1 MTDRAHDPG
10 DEAFIDLGFDATTT
24 ARIRTAVAA
33 SADPDGALARIAPV
47 LAADESIVSDEDR
60 LRKVAAI
67 AGASRALSK
76 TLAKNPHLLDGAAE
90 SDSVSLR
97 VQAALVMIAGDDLA
111 GHTGVREAT
120 GRFSSAIDQIVGGAL
135 ETATEQV
142 KDRHPLVDELGFAV
156 IAMGKWGAREL
167 NYYSDIDL
175 VFVHTPVEGQD
186 SESRS
191 AALAIAGRLVSSLS
205 APTLDGLALQIDAD
219 LRPEGAMG
227 PLTRSL
233 DGYRSYYARWGE
245 AWELQALLKA
255 RPAAGDVDVGRRFR
269 EMADQIIW
277 ERGLDVDALRSIR
290 LLKAQAEDAA
300 SSTDLKRSRGGIRDI
315 EFTVQLLQLV
325 HGRFDPDLRVLST
338 LDAIEALGDHDY
350 IETHEAESLTDA
362 YIFLRN
368 VEHRIQLWD
377 LRQTHQFPAS
387 LQARERIGRSLGFT
401 ADPAGNLVARLD
413 EVKREVRELHERL
426 YFRPVLD
433 SLVGLPTARLDPT
446 EAALRLE
453 ALGFSDV
460 VAAATAFEELTAGLT
475 RRSRVMHQALPLM
488 LDWLSQSPDPDLGL
502 SQLRLLL
509 AHSPDH
515 GALVTLLQ
523 NNPVAGERL
532 CILLGTGKLL
542 GDLIDRIPEFIP
554 RLADD
559 KQLLD
564 VRDRHDAT
572 ERLLGLLDSR
582 PDTDA
587 KIGTIRRFV
596 RRRKLRIAARD
607 VLGEAPMEATL
618 GALSDSADAAITGA
632 LHILTPEDPGG
643 FGVIAMGKWGGHE
656 LSYGSDVDLMYVF
669 DDEHSRDRGLHLAT
683 GLRRVLSEPS
693 RYGEAYELDAD
704 LRPEGRKGPMARSL
718 DGFRRYYAEW
728 SEPWELLA
736 LVRARPA
743 AGDEDVLE
751 SFTAIT
757 EPVIWRDQ
765 LPDEVVR
772 AIRSIKARVE
782 AERIPP
788 GEDADFHLKLGP
800 GGLSDIEFLTQLLQL
815 RHGGAVPE
823 LRVTGTF
830 PALHRLREAE
840 ILSAAAYDSLHDSYL
855 FCTRVRL
862 RLHLQQGSVSNS
874 LPTDPDSTARLAA
887 SLGFDRTAE
896 LREQYRRYTRRA
908 RRSFEQIFYE

>member
-1 MTDRAHDPG
+1 MTDRAHGPG
-10 DEAFIDLGFDATTT
+10 DAAFIDLGFDATTT
-24 ARIRTAVAA
+24 ARIQTAVRA
-33 SADPDGALARIAPV
+33 SADPDGALVRIAPV
-47 LAADESIVSDEDR
+47 LVADRSIASDNDR
-60 LRKVAAI
+60 LGKVAAI
-67 AGASRALSK
+67 VGASRALSK
-76 TLAKNPHLLDGAAE
+76 TLAKNPHLLSGATK

-97 VQAALVMIAGDDLA
+97 VQAALVKIAGDDLA
-111 GHTGVREAT
+111 GRTGVREAT
-120 GRFSSAIDQIVGGAL
+120 GRFSSAIDEIIGEAL
-135 ETATEQV
+135 KAVTEQV
-142 KDRHPLVDELGFAV
+142 KERHRIVDELGFAV

-175 VFVHTPVEGQD
+175 VFVHEPVEGQD

-191 AALAIAGRLVSSLS
+191 AALAIASRLVSSLS
-205 APTLDGLALQIDAD
+205 SPTFDGPALQIDAD
-219 LRPEGAMG
+219 LRPEGSMG

-255 RPAAGDVDVGRRFR
+255 RPAAGDVDVGQRFR

-277 ERGLDVDALRSIR
+277 EQGLDVDALRSIR
-290 LLKAQAEDAA
+290 LLKAQAENAA

-325 HGRFDPDLRVLST
+325 HGRFDSDLRVKST

-377 LRQTHQFPAS
+377 LRQTHQLPAS
-387 LQARERIGRSLGFT
+387 LEVRERIGRSLGFT
-401 ADPAGNLVARLD
+401 TDPAGSLIARLD

-426 YFRPVLD
+426 YFRPILD

-460 VAAATAFEELTAGLT
+460 VAAATAFEELTTGLT

-515 GALVTLLQ
+515 GALVKLLQ

-532 CILLGTGKLL
+532 CLLLGTGKLL
-542 GDLIDRIPEFIP
+542 GDLIDRIPEFLP
-554 RLADD
+554 RLTDD
-559 KQLLD
+559 SQLLD
-564 VRDRHDAT
+564 VRDRQDAT

-582 PDTDA
+582 PDADA
-587 KIGTIRRFV
+587 RVGTIRRFV

-632 LHILTPEDPGG
+632 LHILTQEDPNG

-669 DDEHSRDRGLHLAT
+669 DDEHSRDRSLHLAT
-683 GLRRVLSEPS
+683 GLSRVLSEPS

-751 SFTAIT
+751 SFTNIT
-757 EPVIWRDQ
+757 EPVLWREQ
-765 LPDEVVR
+765 LPDEIAR
-772 AIRSIKARVE
+772 EIRSIKARVE

-815 RHGGAVPE
+815 KHGGAMPE

-862 RLHLQQGSVSNS
+862 RLHLQQGSLSNS

-887 SLGFDRTAE
+887 SLGFERTSE

-908 RRSFEQIFYE
+908 RRSFEQLFYE

>member
-1 MTDRAHDPG
+1 MTDRAHGPSDA
-10 DEAFIDLGFDATTT
+10 AFVDLGFDETTT
-24 ARIRTAVAA
+24 ARIQTAIRA
-33 SADPDGALARIAPV
+33 SADPDGALVRIAPV
-47 LAADESIVSDEDR
+47 LVADLSIVSDNDR
-60 LRKVAAI
+60 LVKVAAI

-76 TLAKNPHLLDGAAE
+76 TLAKNPHLLSGATK

-97 VQAALVMIAGDDLA
+97 VHAALVEIAGDDLA
-111 GHTGVREAT
+111 GRTGVREAT
-120 GRFSSAIDQIVGGAL
+120 GRFSSAIDEIVGEAL
-135 ETATEQV
+135 EAVTEQV
-142 KDRHPLVDELGFAV
+142 KERHRIVDELGFAV

-175 VFVHTPVEGQD
+175 VFVHEPVEGQD

-191 AALAIAGRLVSSLS
+191 AAVAIASRLVSSLS
-205 APTLDGLALQIDAD
+205 SPTFDGPALQIDAD
-219 LRPEGAMG
+219 LRPEGSMG

-255 RPAAGDVDVGRRFR
+255 RPAAGDVDVGQRFR

-277 ERGLDVDALRSIR
+277 DQGLDVDALRSIR
-290 LLKAQAEDAA
+290 LLKAQGENAA

-315 EFTVQLLQLV
+315 EVTVQLLQLV
-325 HGRFDPDLRVLST
+325 HGRFDSDLRVKST
-338 LDAIEALGDHDY
+338 LDAIEALGEHDY

-377 LRQTHQFPAS
+377 LRQTHQLPAS
-387 LQARERIGRSLGFT
+387 LEARERIGRSLGFT
-401 ADPAGNLVARLD
+401 TDPAGSLIAHLD
-413 EVKREVRELHERL
+413 EVKRKVRELHERL
-426 YFRPVLD
+426 YFRPILD

-532 CILLGTGKLL
+532 CLLLGTGKLL

-554 RLADD
+554 RLTDD
-559 KQLLD
+559 SQLLD
-564 VRDRHDAT
+564 VRDRQDAT

-582 PDTDA
+582 PDADA
-587 KIGTIRRFV
+587 KVGTIRRFV

-632 LHILTPEDPGG
+632 LHILTQEDPNG

-669 DDEHSRDRGLHLAT
+669 DDEHSRDRGLHLAI
-683 GLRRVLSEPS
+683 GLSRVLSEPS

-751 SFTAIT
+751 SFTNIT
-757 EPVIWRDQ
+757 EPVIWREQ
-765 LPDEVVR
+765 LPDEIAR
-772 AIRSIKARVE
+772 EIRSIKARVE

-815 RHGGAVPE
+815 KHGGAMPE

-887 SLGFDRTAE
+887 SLGFERTSE

-908 RRSFEQIFYE
+908 RRSFEQLFYE

>member
-1 MTDRAHDPG
+1 MTDRAHGPSDA
-10 DEAFIDLGFDATTT
+10 AFVDLGFDETTT
-24 ARIRTAVAA
+24 ARIQTAIRA
-33 SADPDGALARIAPV
+33 SADPDGALVRIAPV
-47 LAADESIVSDEDR
+47 LVADLSIVSDNDR
-60 LRKVAAI
+60 LVKVAAI

-76 TLAKNPHLLDGAAE
+76 TLAKNPHLLSGATK

-97 VQAALVMIAGDDLA
+97 VQAALVEIAGDDLA
-111 GHTGVREAT
+111 GRTGVREAT
-120 GRFSSAIDQIVGGAL
+120 GRFSSAIDEIVGEAL
-135 ETATEQV
+135 EAVTEQV
-142 KDRHPLVDELGFAV
+142 KERHRIANEVGFAV

-175 VFVHTPVEGQD
+175 VFVHEPVEGQD

-191 AALAIAGRLVSSLS
+191 AALAIASRLVSSLS
-205 APTLDGLALQIDAD
+205 APTFDGPALQIDAD
-219 LRPEGAMG
+219 LRPEGSMG

-255 RPAAGDVDVGRRFR
+255 RPAAGDVDVGQRFR

-277 ERGLDVDALRSIR
+277 DQGLDVDALRSIR
-290 LLKAQAEDAA
+290 LLKAQAENAA

-325 HGRFDPDLRVLST
+325 HGRFDSDLRVKST

-377 LRQTHQFPAS
+377 LRQTHQLPAS
-387 LQARERIGRSLGFT
+387 LEARERIGRSLGFT
-401 ADPAGNLVARLD
+401 TDPAGSLIAHLD

-426 YFRPVLD
+426 YFRPILD

-446 EAALRLE
+446 EAALRLK

-532 CILLGTGKLL
+532 CLLLGTGKLL

-554 RLADD
+554 RLTDD
-559 KQLLD
+559 SQLLD
-564 VRDRHDAT
+564 VRDRQDAT

-582 PDTDA
+582 LDADA
-587 KIGTIRRFV
+587 KVGTIRRFV

-632 LHILTPEDPGG
+632 LHILTQEDPNG

-669 DDEHSRDRGLHLAT
+669 DDEHSRDRGLHLAI
-683 GLRRVLSEPS
+683 GLSRVLSEPS

-751 SFTAIT
+751 SFTNIT
-757 EPVIWRDQ
+757 EPVIWREQ
-765 LPDEVVR
+765 LPDEIAR
-772 AIRSIKARVE
+772 EIRSIKARVE

-815 RHGGAVPE
+815 KHGGAMPE

-887 SLGFDRTAE
+887 SLGFERTSE

-908 RRSFEQIFYE
+908 RRSFEQLFYE